1 MAKKLNRALQLAGEP
16 IIVGVSE
23 TAITVLEYDVD
34 SNITRARGATVPTDG
49 DAGYS
54 VGSIF
59 IDTDGGIG
67 TTLYAND
74 GSTTSCDFNVS
85 LGGTGDITSVVAG
98 AGLTGGATSGA
109 ATLNVINTDGKIT
122 VGADTIDITAGTIE
136 ELDLIVPTTDAL
148 NVKRI
153 ARATYDF
160 AVDGGATSS
169 IGLGVTLPDNAI
181 VTRAWYEVITTLES
195 SGDNATIAITIPT
208 DDVAGIVAA
217 TAIDAGGDVWDAGI
231 HEAIQ
236 DGTAAAFSEK
246 TTAARELT
254 VTIGVEAVTAGAF
267 VLFCEYV
274 VSD

>member
-1 MAKKLNRALQLAGEP
+1 MKKFNRALKLAGEP
-16 IIVGVSE
+16 RIVGVSGTSVMVIE
-23 TAITVLEYDVD
+23 CDID
-34 SNITRARGATVPTDG
+34 SRITRARGATVPTDG

-54 VGSIF
+54 VGCVF
-59 IDTDGGIG
+59 VDTDGGIG
-67 TTLYAND
+67 TTLYTND
-74 GSTTSCDFNVS
+74 GSATSCDFNVS

-98 AGLTGGATSGA
+98 AGMTGGATSGA

-122 VGADTIDITAGTIE
+122 VGADTIDITTSTIE
-136 ELDLIVPTTDAL
+136 ESDLIVATTDAL
-148 NVKRI
+148 NAQRI

-169 IGLGVTLPDNAI
+169 IGMGVTLPDNAI
-181 VTRAWYEVITTLES
+181 VTRAWYEVISTLTS
-195 SGDNATIAITIPT
+195 SGDSATIALTIPT

-217 TAIDAGGDVWDAGI
+217 TAIDAGGDVWDAGY

-236 DGTAAAFSEK
+236 DGTAAAFSVK

-254 VTIGVEAVTAGAF
+254 VTIAVEAVTAGAF

>member
-1 MAKKLNRALQLAGEP
+1 MKKFNRALKLAGEP
-16 IIVGVSE
+16 RIVGVSGTSVMVIE
-23 TAITVLEYDVD
+23 CDID
-34 SNITRARGATVPTDG
+34 SNITRSRGATVPTDG

-59 IDTDGGIG
+59 IDTGGGIG

-74 GSTTSCDFNVS
+74 GSVTSCDFNVS

-98 AGLTGGATSGA
+98 AGMTGGATTGA
-109 ATLNVINTDGKIT
+109 ATLNVINHDGKIT
-122 VGADTIDITAGTIE
+122 VGADTIDITTLTIE
-136 ELDLIVPTTDAL
+136 ESDLIVATTDAL
-148 NVKRI
+148 NAQRI

-169 IGLGVTLPDNAI
+169 IGMGVTLPDNAI
-181 VTRAWYEVITTLES
+181 VTRAWYEVISTLTS
-195 SGDNATIAITIPT
+195 SGDSATIALTIPT

-217 TAIDAGGDVWDAGI
+217 TAIDAGGDVWDAGY

-236 DGTAAAFSEK
+236 DGTAAAFSVK

-254 VTIGVEAVTAGAF
+254 VTIAVEAVTAGAF